1 MSKHKFVIF
10 ILLLCSVFII
20 AGATGCG
27 PGAPSAQFTVNA
39 TSGNAPLSVWFTDLS
54 AGEIES
60 WEWDFDNDGVVDST
74 DQYVL
79 HVYEVPGDYTVK
91 LTVMGTGKSDSEV
104 KTSYIVVSAPEC
116 KADFTA
122 EPRECHGATKVQ
134 FTDLST
140 GDVTGWAWDLN
151 GDGAVDSTT
160 QNPAYTY
167 SRDGLYTVTLTVTS
181 ANCSDTITKQDYISV
196 SGCST

>member
-10 ILLLCSVFII
+10 ILLLCSVLII

-54 AGEIES
+54 AGAIES
-60 WEWDFDNDGVVDST
+60 WAWDFDNDGVTDST

-79 HVYEVPGDYTVK
+79 HVYEEPGDYTVK
-91 LTVMGTGKSDSEV
+91 LTVNESGRTDSEV
-104 KTSYIVVSAPEC
+104 KSSYIVVSPPAC
-116 KADFTA
+116 KADFSA
-122 EPRECHGATKVQ
+122 EPLVGVGATKVQ

-151 GDGAVDSTT
+151 GDGSVDSIAR
-160 QNPAYTY
+160 NPAYTY
-167 SRDGLYTVTLTVTS
+167 SRNGLYTVTLTVTM
-181 ANCSDTITKQDYISV
+181 ANCSDTITKYDYIAV